1 VYRIKEKTMKKNL
14 VWSLLVGLALILS
27 TSTNLVAKSDN
38 ADSGA
43 YTAAD
48 KELYLTE
55 AQIAFIRPGLEVE
68 ILDVVIPADLLT
80 EVTFRLTDP
89 AGLPLDRDG
98 IYTPGPVSTSF
109 ILSFIPAG
117 EEAYVAYTTRVQTSP
132 ITGDSA
138 TQATTDSGGTYTDM
152 GDGVYM
158 YKFGTLVPEDYDVD
172 ATHTMGMYARR
183 DLTEFNLDRY
193 VSNELD
199 HFVPSNNGIPDPRQY
214 VTTPTCNRCHDPLAI
229 HGGSR
234 QEVGLCILCH
244 NPTQSIDP
252 DTGDSVDMPYMVHK
266 IHAGVHLANGYTII
280 GYRQGVHDYSEV
292 EFPTDLNAC
301 EVCHTG
307 GVPTDDF
314 PMVAGPNPT
323 PACDGSGRSMTTL
336 DWMYPGRV
344 EIRLGSADGRLFATG
359 GPVGS
364 VETGKWV
371 WDGLEFVLVDA
382 ASGEAVQEL
391 AVNTTV
397 FGCATNPPGTF
408 RGVAAEDHTVWMT
421 NPSRWVCGSCHDDID
436 FENGEGHLAQS
447 NDDNCATCHRPDT
460 GVEYDISVAGAHTVD
475 YKSNQLGGVL
485 VQIISIKDTDPG
497 DKPTVTFS
505 LNDKNGPLDPAE
517 LNRLRFTITGPN
529 EDFAYYVQEDVL
541 SGMWAVG
548 TNWSYRFSTR
558 MPNDAE
564 GSYSFGVEG
573 RIADVLINEGE
584 DNEFEM
590 EDQIQNFIVPIA
602 VTDDNAEARDM
613 IVDDATC
620 ENCHSNLTLHG
631 TNRHDANGYCQTCHR
646 PDATD
651 AVVVPP
657 GAGPDQSIHFKYMV
671 HKIHRGADL
680 ERGYLVYGYRSSL
693 HDYSHVEYPGDLRN
707 CQACHNEGTYNL
719 PLPAGRLDTV
729 APQDFWSPM
738 QPVSA
743 SCLSCHDGSEAAAHA
758 ANNTSDFGEACTA
771 CHGEGKFFSVEEVHA
786 R

>member
-1 VYRIKEKTMKKNL
+1 MKKNL
-14 VWSLLVGLALILS
+14 VWSLLVGLVLILS
-27 TSTNLVAKSDN
+27 TSTNLVAKGDN

-132 ITGDSA
+132 ITNDSA

-529 EDFAYYVQEDVL
+529 EDFAYYVQED
-541 SGMWAVG
+541 G
-548 TNWSYRFSTR
+548 
-558 MPNDAE
+558 
-564 GSYSFGVEG
+564 
-573 RIADVLINEGE
+573 
-584 DNEFEM
+584 
-590 EDQIQNFIVPIA
+590 
-602 VTDDNAEARDM
+602 
-613 IVDDATC
+613 
-620 ENCHSNLTLHG
+620 H
-631 TNRHDANGYCQTCHR
+631 
-646 PDATD
+646 
-651 AVVVPP
+651 
-657 GAGPDQSIHFKYMV
+657 
-671 HKIHRGADL
+671 
-680 ERGYLVYGYRSSL
+680 
-693 HDYSHVEYPGDLRN
+693 
-707 CQACHNEGTYNL
+707 
-719 PLPAGRLDTV
+719 
-729 APQDFWSPM
+729 
-738 QPVSA
+738 
-743 SCLSCHDGSEAAAHA
+743 
-758 ANNTSDFGEACTA
+758 
-771 CHGEGKFFSVEEVHA
+771 
-786 R
+786 